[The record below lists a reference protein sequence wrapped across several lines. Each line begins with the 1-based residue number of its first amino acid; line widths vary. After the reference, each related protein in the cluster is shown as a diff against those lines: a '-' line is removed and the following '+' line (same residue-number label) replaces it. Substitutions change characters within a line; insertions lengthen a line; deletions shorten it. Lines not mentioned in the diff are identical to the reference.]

1 LLAAIVESSHDAIVS
16 KTLQGIITSWNAA
29 AERLFG
35 YTAAEA
41 VGQPITLII
50 PSEKHQEEEGIL
62 ARLRAGE
69 RIDHFET
76 VRRTKDGRLL
86 QISLVI
92 SPIRDGSGK
101 IIGASKVARDITLQ
115 KQAEAVLKES
125 DRRKNEFFAIVSHEL
140 RSPLAPLLSAAE
152 LIKHKVPEGEL
163 RSASEVVHRQV
174 ARMSRLIDDL
184 LDVSRIN
191 TGKVSLRKERLD
203 LAVAIN
209 NAIETSRP
217 LIDKW
222 KHHLTVRLPAE
233 PIFLEADS
241 GRLSQ
246 VFSNLLDNAA
256 KYTDPGGR
264 IWLEAGRENDVAVVR
279 VRDTG
284 VGIAPEKLSSV
295 FSLFMQESQGLTRS
309 RGGLGIG
316 LTVVS
321 KLVELHGGTVTVTSA
336 GLGRGSEF
344 TVRLPLPARQPAP
357 QEPAIP
363 EESDGKHSSPN
374 PASRRRVLVADDNE
388 DAVQSLALLLQIV
401 GHEVETA
408 YDGLAAV
415 KAAETFRPHVV
426 LLDIGMPI
434 LNGYD
439 AARRIRAA
447 LGSDVRLIAMT
458 GWGQEKDRQASRE
471 AGFDYHLVK
480 PIDIQT
486 VEQLIE
492 QYTPLGS

>member
-1 LLAAIVESSHDAIVS
+1 
-16 KTLQGIITSWNAA
+16 
-29 AERLFG
+29 
-35 YTAAEA
+35 
-41 VGQPITLII
+41 
-50 PSEKHQEEEGIL
+50 
-62 ARLRAGE
+62 
-69 RIDHFET
+69 
-76 VRRTKDGRLL
+76 
-86 QISLVI
+86 
-92 SPIRDGSGK
+92 
-101 IIGASKVARDITLQ
+101 
-115 KQAEAVLKES
+115 
-125 DRRKNEFFAIVSHEL
+125 
-140 RSPLAPLLSAAE
+140 
-152 LIKHKVPEGEL
+152 
-163 RSASEVVHRQV
+163 
-174 ARMSRLIDDL
+174 MSRLIDDL